1 MFLEPTTKAIRDI
14 LLQHTKLRNIKS
26 DTDENTTAILQTIAV
41 LAKAFGPVFTKHM
54 HEILD
59 LMFTTGL
66 CQALCESLADIGNSI
81 AQLRKPIQDRLL
93 DMVSIIL
100 IDMPFRS
107 VQPSLDNL
115 ETCIGSMSLHYT
127 PNISTRESLIVGLT
141 GSMPIVSTTDTVE
154 INGSLNG
161 STTTLGTIHK
171 SHSTTNNIAASE
183 PETKAI
189 GSGSESMSLVVS
201 AAKKIPVT
209 NETLIFALR
218 VLGSFNFSSRNLSE
232 FVTNSLIPYLTHS
245 SAAVRR
251 SAVQAITHILISDP
265 LYDMIAGAGFEVT
278 SEVVQR
284 LIALAVTDIDSD
296 VRLMTMRMLE
306 KGHCFDFHMGKAQN
320 IQALF
325 LLLNDETF
333 DVRLTVIS
341 IIGRVVNVNPSH
353 VMPPMR
359 RLIVQ
364 LLTQLESA
372 HAVRERDESTQ
383 MIMMLVLS
391 ANHSVHPYV
400 SDILRTIL
408 PRIDDGPPQLVSKLF
423 DTIAALAQVNSNAL
437 MPYSNRILASI
448 MQTLGGSTSWQKC
461 MSALKAL
468 SSCASYCSMV
478 IDPYTQYPQLFAIL
492 LRLLKTE
499 SDDIKEETMR
509 VIGALGAVDPHRHK
523 DMLHHGFTRGGSTVY
538 NISGHSQTLAFS
550 GTSKDNNTITGMDT
564 NNVNNGFINAA
575 NAARQG
581 SLLGKKRGG
590 KRYGGPPPNVMT
602 VFNSEMPRESLVG
615 DIQVDSYGTTF
626 TNDPSYFTSVSV
638 NALLQILNSKEDAK
652 SHLLAVQA
660 LNTMFAPL
668 QNICG
673 KYLDSVVPAI
683 LRAMK
688 AAPPE
693 AAESYIERLG
703 RLVGIARQLIRPYLE
718 PLFELFDSETI
729 ISEQRQNVLISLVE
743 VMVEAL
749 SGNLGHNTNKIVSF
763 LISVL
768 DRDLSKTRRQALN
781 AIHALQILSPS
792 LDNYI
797 FLIIPRLVALLDPE
811 TLPMTVVIKSLEAI
825 GSIVSS
831 VCCKSFASRIINVLV
846 RLLQT
851 TSDLDLQTS
860 IIDMLCIMME
870 QLQDEFTLFMPTV
883 NAIMKKRGLADNPK
897 YERYSRLLF
906 TGKLEPMQKQ
916 RVQPLLQGE
925 SSQKDSLLGAIAF
938 EIPQLNVDANQL
950 RNSWIIQQQQ
960 QQQGSSINMMR
971 WLDNF
976 TIELISQSP
985 SPAIRACKELAQ
997 SNQSL
1002 RSKLFNAAFVSCW
1015 TVLSVE
1021 YQKEVFDSL
1030 QEVAAQIDVPAD
1042 ILQTILSLAG
1052 FMERDGK
1059 VTPINLK
1066 LLGQYADRCHALA
1079 KELHYKEEEWTM
1091 EGDYDTITQLIQL
1104 NQSLD
1109 LHDSAIGMLNY
1120 VCKEQPDIEES
1131 VEWYT
1136 RLERWDDAL
1145 KIYRQEEAEF
1155 GYSSTNLIG
1164 QIQCLYKV
1172 CDWESLVPIYDRIW
1186 QSSDSNLQS
1195 AAAMIGTNMAW
1206 AMNDIDRMVTYLPM
1220 LPSDSR
1226 DKSLSRALLAV
1237 YQNQFDDARAYIRSA
1252 RAEMRNNL
1260 ISYLTESYGRGYMQV
1275 FRCQML
1281 TELEEVISYKQAI
1294 NNREQQVA
1302 ITNTWRKRLDG
1313 IRQDVG
1319 MWQKLLRLRSM
1330 VLRPIL
1336 DLDTW
1341 IKYVNMCRTSNRMKI
1356 ARRAI
1361 HLLLEDEANFMD
1373 EVNNGQ
1379 IDIVSSRLL
1388 EQAQEY
1394 VRLRDLQHQ
1403 QQQQQQQQQQ
1413 MLFHRLSI
1421 AESQWGGQSRRFS
1434 VSSASSSSHIG
1445 SSPLDSTFLDAAINL
1460 CQHPALVYMY
1470 LKFKWAANEHR
1481 EAFQML
1487 EMFTNNYS
1495 ARIGFDPRNP
1505 EAFDYQIYSYPLT
1518 NGNKYSDEDKAE
1530 KTHMHRLLARFYFR
1544 RGEWLR
1550 NVQQSVT
1557 LAEESRAKAGISS
1570 SVVSSS
1576 SNTSIHLSSQCQ
1588 NGKKEKLQSVSQ
1600 FGHGKM
1606 FGENHGLSSK
1616 PKPKKSDFA
1625 SSTSLSSSD
1634 VKKHKN
1640 GAAKMTFSESVFFE
1654 TDSTE
1659 AQAAEDFR
1667 FLYQLKGDRIDE
1679 FILESYRAATI
1690 LDEMSYKAWHQLAV
1704 WHYSETQKYGTE
1716 HADVSE
1722 DIVESHVVPA
1732 VHGFFRAIQLSMG
1745 FTTLQDMLRLL
1756 TVWFNYAQH
1765 KRVVETVQTEL
1776 NSISLQ
1782 MWIQV
1787 IPQILARAHIQHES
1801 TVELIKRILVE
1812 VGKLHPN
1819 AVLFPLYVAARGDNE
1834 DRVRVSKTVLASLH
1848 ELSPEM
1854 VEETE
1859 VVSRELIRI
1868 TLLSH
1873 EIWHDAL
1880 EYTAKMYFE
1889 LNNDEDIQG
1898 ILMPLHKKL
1907 HSPETFDEHYF
1918 LQAFGKTLAMAE
1930 QYMKKYFSA
1939 RKGYRNVAYIHQAW
1953 KYYTVVYN
1961 ECLKETKRVMN
1972 MLLENTAPILLQCR
1986 DMHLAIPGTYDP
1998 DREIVQIDSFE
2009 PVVTIFDSKQHPR
2022 EMHIHG
2028 SDGNKY
2034 TFILKGHEDLRQD
2047 ERVMQLFG
2055 LVNSLLAVDEETSR
2069 RSLAIERYP
2078 VTPLSSNSGLIGF
2091 YPNCENITDVIRSYR
2106 RAHQRYV
2113 QEENEMLF
2121 NISSDWQTLSSI
2133 ERIESYEYVMERT
2146 RGDDLQQAMWYNSP
2160 NAETWL
2166 ERRTNYTRSMAVM
2179 SVVGYILG
2187 LGDRHLTNILLHSSN
2202 GKVVHI
2208 DLGDCFEI
2216 AIQREGF
2223 PETVPFRLTRMV
2235 MLPMEVSSSIEGTFR
2250 FTANHTMRVL
2260 RANRDSLMA
2269 VLEAFVFDPLVSWSF
2284 TQETETITPTQSMA
2298 GGRDTSSIVES
2309 QVFSW
2314 KAMSRPNNFGK
2325 NEWVLPGSRPEN
2337 AYSRSFRVRGESINE
2352 KGWQN
2357 GNPKAKSI
2365 FKRIHSKLVG
2375 TDFDPNVP
2383 LSAVDQVEK
2392 LIQQAT
2398 SPDNLA
2404 VMYAGWMPIW

>member
-1 MFLEPTTKAIRDI
+1 
-14 LLQHTKLRNIKS
+14 
-26 DTDENTTAILQTIAV
+26 
-41 LAKAFGPVFTKHM
+41 
-54 HEILD
+54 
-59 LMFTTGL
+59 
-66 CQALCESLADIGNSI
+66 
-81 AQLRKPIQDRLL
+81 
-93 DMVSIIL
+93 
-100 IDMPFRS
+100 
-107 VQPSLDNL
+107 
-115 ETCIGSMSLHYT
+115 
-127 PNISTRESLIVGLT
+127 
-141 GSMPIVSTTDTVE
+141 
-154 INGSLNG
+154 
-161 STTTLGTIHK
+161 
-171 SHSTTNNIAASE
+171 
-183 PETKAI
+183 
-189 GSGSESMSLVVS
+189 
-201 AAKKIPVT
+201 
-209 NETLIFALR
+209 
-218 VLGSFNFSSRNLSE
+218 
-232 FVTNSLIPYLTHS
+232 
-245 SAAVRR
+245 
-251 SAVQAITHILISDP
+251 
-265 LYDMIAGAGFEVT
+265 MIAGAGFEVT

-296 VRLMTMRMLE
+296 VRLMAVRMLE
-306 KGHCFDFHMGKAQN
+306 KGHCFDFHMGKTQN

-333 DVRLTVIS
+333 EVRLTVIS

-353 VMPPMR
+353 VMPLMR

-372 HAVRERDESTQ
+372 CAIHERDESTQ

-509 VIGALGAVDPHRHK
+509 VIGALGAVDPHTHK
-523 DMLHHGFTRGGSTVY
+523 DMLHHGFARGGSTVY

-550 GTSKDNNTITGMDT
+550 GTSKDNKAVNGMNSNNINNEFISGANT
-564 NNVNNGFINAA
+564 
-575 NAARQG
+575 ARQG
-581 SLLGKKRGG
+581 SLLSKKRCG
-590 KRYGGPPPNVMT
+590 KRHGGPPPNVMT

-615 DIQVDSYGTTF
+615 DIQVGSYGTTF

-638 NALLQILNSKEDAK
+638 NALLQILNSTEDAK

-673 KYLDSVVPAI
+673 QYLDSVVPAI

-693 AAESYIERLG
+693 TAESYIERLG

-718 PLFELFDSETI
+718 PLFELFDFEAV
-729 ISEQRQNVLISLVE
+729 ISEQHQNVLISLIE

-768 DRDLSKTRRQALN
+768 DHDLSKTRRQALN

-797 FLIIPRLVALLDPE
+797 FLIIPRLVALLNPE

-825 GSIVSS
+825 QSIVSS
-831 VCCKSFASRIINVLV
+831 VGCKSFASRIINVLV

-851 TSDLDLQTS
+851 TSDLELQTS
-860 IIDMLCIMME
+860 IIDTLCILME
-870 QLQDEFTLFMPTV
+870 QLQDEFTLFMPTI
-883 NAIMKKRGLADNPK
+883 NAIMKKCRLADNHK

-916 RVQPLLQGE
+916 HVQPLFQGE
-925 SSQKDSLLGAIAF
+925 SSQKDSLLGAIAS
-938 EIPQLNVDANQL
+938 EIPQLNVDINQL

-960 QQQGSSINMMR
+960 QQQGSSISMMR

-1030 QEVAAQIDVPAD
+1030 QEVAAQAYVPAD

-1059 VTPINLK
+1059 VIPINLK

-1120 VCKEQPDIEES
+1120 VRKEQPDIEES
-1131 VEWYT
+1131 AEWYT

-1237 YQNQFDDARAYIRSA
+1237 YQNQFDNARAYIRSA
-1252 RAEMRNNL
+1252 RAEMHNNL
-1260 ISYLTESYGRGYMQV
+1260 VSYLTESYGRGYMQV

-1281 TELEEVISYKQAI
+1281 TELEEVISYKLAV
-1294 NNREQQVA
+1294 NNRERQVA
-1302 ITNTWRKRLDG
+1302 ITNTWHKRLDG

-1373 EVNNGQ
+1373 EVNSGQ
-1379 IDIVSSRLL
+1379 IEVVSSRLL

-1403 QQQQQQQQQQ
+1403 QQQEQQQQQQQ
-1413 MLFHRLSI
+1413 TLSCHSSI
-1421 AESQWGGQSRRFS
+1421 VESQWGGQSRKFS
-1434 VSSASSSSHIG
+1434 VSSASSGSQIG
-1445 SSPLDSTFLDAAINL
+1445 NSPLDSISLDAAINL

-1495 ARIGFDPRNP
+1495 ARIGFDSRNP

-1530 KTHMHRLLARFYFR
+1530 RTHMHRLLARFYFR

-1557 LAEESRAKAGISS
+1557 LAEESHAKARISS
-1570 SVVSSS
+1570 SVVS
-1576 SNTSIHLSSQCQ
+1576 T
-1588 NGKKEKLQSVSQ
+1588 
-1600 FGHGKM
+1600 
-1606 FGENHGLSSK
+1606 
-1616 PKPKKSDFA
+1616 
-1625 SSTSLSSSD
+1625 SSD
-1634 VKKHKN
+1634 AN
-1640 GAAKMTFSESVFFE
+1640 SA
-1654 TDSTE
+1654 E

-1667 FLYQLKGDRIDE
+1667 FLYQLKGDHIDE

-1848 ELSPEM
+1848 EFSPEL

-1898 ILMPLHKKL
+1898 ILMPLHEKL
-1907 HSPETFDEHYF
+1907 KSPETFDEYYF
-1918 LQAFGKTLAMAE
+1918 SQAFGKTLAMAE
-1930 QYMKKYFSA
+1930 QYMKKYFS
-1939 RKGYRNVAYIHQAW
+1939 
-1953 KYYTVVYN
+1953 
-1961 ECLKETKRVMN
+1961 
-1972 MLLENTAPILLQCR
+1972 
-1986 DMHLAIPGTYDP
+1986 
-1998 DREIVQIDSFE
+1998 
-2009 PVVTIFDSKQHPR
+2009 
-2022 EMHIHG
+2022 
-2028 SDGNKY
+2028 
-2034 TFILKGHEDLRQD
+2034 
-2047 ERVMQLFG
+2047 
-2055 LVNSLLAVDEETSR
+2055 
-2069 RSLAIERYP
+2069 
-2078 VTPLSSNSGLIGF
+2078 
-2091 YPNCENITDVIRSYR
+2091 
-2106 RAHQRYV
+2106 
-2113 QEENEMLF
+2113 
-2121 NISSDWQTLSSI
+2121 
-2133 ERIESYEYVMERT
+2133 
-2146 RGDDLQQAMWYNSP
+2146 
-2160 NAETWL
+2160 
-2166 ERRTNYTRSMAVM
+2166 
-2179 SVVGYILG
+2179 
-2187 LGDRHLTNILLHSSN
+2187 
-2202 GKVVHI
+2202 
-2208 DLGDCFEI
+2208 
-2216 AIQREGF
+2216 
-2223 PETVPFRLTRMV
+2223 
-2235 MLPMEVSSSIEGTFR
+2235 
-2250 FTANHTMRVL
+2250 
-2260 RANRDSLMA
+2260 
-2269 VLEAFVFDPLVSWSF
+2269 
-2284 TQETETITPTQSMA
+2284 
-2298 GGRDTSSIVES
+2298 
-2309 QVFSW
+2309 
-2314 KAMSRPNNFGK
+2314 
-2325 NEWVLPGSRPEN
+2325 
-2337 AYSRSFRVRGESINE
+2337 
-2352 KGWQN
+2352 
-2357 GNPKAKSI
+2357 
-2365 FKRIHSKLVG
+2365 
-2375 TDFDPNVP
+2375 
-2383 LSAVDQVEK
+2383 
-2392 LIQQAT
+2392 
-2398 SPDNLA
+2398 
-2404 VMYAGWMPIW
+2404 

>member
-1 MFLEPTTKAIRDI
+1 MSKHIKQDLLQKLRSPDKDERQSASVVLLQLLEDAESSDFVVFLEPTTKAIRDI
-14 LLQHTKLRNIKS
+14 LLQHTKLHNIKS

-100 IDMPFRS
+100 IDMPF
-107 VQPSLDNL
+107 
-115 ETCIGSMSLHYT
+115 
-127 PNISTRESLIVGLT
+127 
-141 GSMPIVSTTDTVE
+141 
-154 INGSLNG
+154 
-161 STTTLGTIHK
+161 
-171 SHSTTNNIAASE
+171 
-183 PETKAI
+183 
-189 GSGSESMSLVVS
+189 
-201 AAKKIPVT
+201 
-209 NETLIFALR
+209 
-218 VLGSFNFSSRNLSE
+218 
-232 FVTNSLIPYLTHS
+232 S

-284 LIALAVTDIDSD
+284 LIALAVTDIDSN
-296 VRLMTMRMLE
+296 VRLTAVRMLE
-306 KGHCFDFHMGKAQN
+306 KGQCFDFHMGKAQN

-325 LLLNDETF
+325 LLLNDENF
-333 DVRLTVIS
+333 EARLTVIS

-353 VMPPMR
+353 VMPLMR
-359 RLIVQ
+359 CLIVQ

-372 HAVRERDESTQ
+372 CAIRDRDESTQ

-423 DTIAALAQVNSNAL
+423 DTIAALAQVNSNAM

-523 DMLHHGFTRGGSTVY
+523 DMLHHGFARGGSTVY

-550 GTSKDNNTITGMDT
+550 GTNKDNNAVNGMDS
-564 NNVNNGFINAA
+564 NDVKDEYISKA
-575 NAARQG
+575 NATRQG
-581 SLLGKKRGG
+581 SLLGKKRGS
-590 KRYGGPPPNVMT
+590 KRHGGPPPNVMT
-602 VFNSEMPRESLVG
+602 VFNSETPRESLIG
-615 DIQVDSYGTTF
+615 DIQVGSYGITF
-626 TNDPSYFTSVSV
+626 TNDPNYFTSVSV

-668 QNICG
+668 QNVCG
-673 KYLDSVVPAI
+673 KYLNSVVPAI

-718 PLFELFDSETI
+718 PLFELFDSEVV
-729 ISEQRQNVLISLVE
+729 ISEQRQNVLIALVE

-749 SGNLGHNTNKIVSF
+749 SGNLGHNTNKIVLF

-768 DRDLSKTRRQALN
+768 DRDLSKPRRQALN

-811 TLPMTVVIKSLEAI
+811 ALPMTVVIKSLEAI
-825 GSIVSS
+825 QTIVSS
-831 VCCKSFASRIINVLV
+831 VSCKSFASRIINILV

-851 TSDLDLQTS
+851 TSDLELQTS
-860 IIDMLCIMME
+860 IIDTLCIMME
-870 QLQDEFTLFMPTV
+870 QLQDEFTLFMPTI
-883 NAIMKKRGLADNPK
+883 NAIMKKCGLADNPK
-897 YERYSRLLF
+897 YVRCSRLLF

-916 RVQPLLQGE
+916 HMQPLSQGE
-925 SSQKDSLLGAIAF
+925 SSQKDLALGAIAS

-950 RNSWIIQQQQ
+950 RNSWIIKQQQ

-997 SNQSL
+997 SNQGL
-1002 RSKLFNAAFVSCW
+1002 RSELFNAAFVSCW

-1120 VCKEQPDIEES
+1120 VRKEHPDIEES

-1145 KIYRQEEAEF
+1145 KIYRQEELEF

-1281 TELEEVISYKQAI
+1281 TELEEVISYKLAV
-1294 NNREQQVA
+1294 NNRERQVA

-1319 MWQKLLRLRSM
+1319 MWQKLLRLRSI

-1379 IDIVSSRLL
+1379 VDIVSSRLL
-1388 EQAQEY
+1388 DQAQEY

-1403 QQQQQQQQQQ
+1403 QQQQQQQ
-1413 MLFHRLSI
+1413 MLSCHPSI

-1434 VSSASSSSHIG
+1434 VSSASSSSQIG
-1445 SSPLDSTFLDAAINL
+1445 SSPLDSASLDAAINL

-1505 EAFDYQIYSYPLT
+1505 EAFDYQIYSYPST
-1518 NGNKYSDEDKAE
+1518 NGNRYSDEDKAE
-1530 KTHMHRLLARFYFR
+1530 RTHMHRLLARFYFR

-1576 SNTSIHLSSQCQ
+1576 SNTSICLSNQGQ
-1588 NGKKEKLQSVSQ
+1588 NGRKQELHSVSL
-1600 FGHGKM
+1600 FGQGTM
-1606 FGENHGLSSK
+1606 FGDNHGLSSK
-1616 PKPKKSDFA
+1616 PKPKKSAFA

-1634 VKKHKN
+1634 VKKRKN

-1654 TDSTE
+1654 TDSAE

-1667 FLYQLKGDRIDE
+1667 FLYQLKGDYIDE

-1704 WHYSETQKYGTE
+1704 WHYSQTQKYGTE
-1716 HADVSE
+1716 HADVTE
-1722 DIVESHVVPA
+1722 DIVENHVVPA

-1765 KRVVETVQTEL
+1765 ERVVETVQTEL

-1787 IPQILARAHIQHES
+1787 IPQILARAHIQHGS

-1812 VGKLHPN
+1812 VGKFHPN

-1848 ELSPEM
+1848 ELSPEL

-1898 ILMPLHKKL
+1898 ILMPLHEKL
-1907 HSPETFDEHYF
+1907 HSPETFDEYYF

-1972 MLLENTAPILLQCR
+1972 MLLENTAPILLQCQ

-1998 DREIVQIDSFE
+1998 DREIVRIDSFE

-2133 ERIESYEYVMERT
+2133 ERIESYEYVMEHT

-2250 FTANHTMRVL
+2250 FTANHTMCVL

-2284 TQETETITPTQSMA
+2284 TQETETITPTHSTA
-2298 GGRDTSSIVES
+2298 GGRDTSSVVES

-2337 AYSRSFRVRGESINE
+2337 TYSRSFRVRGESINE

>member
-1 MFLEPTTKAIRDI
+1 
-14 LLQHTKLRNIKS
+14 
-26 DTDENTTAILQTIAV
+26 
-41 LAKAFGPVFTKHM
+41 
-54 HEILD
+54 
-59 LMFTTGL
+59 
-66 CQALCESLADIGNSI
+66 
-81 AQLRKPIQDRLL
+81 
-93 DMVSIIL
+93 
-100 IDMPFRS
+100 
-107 VQPSLDNL
+107 
-115 ETCIGSMSLHYT
+115 
-127 PNISTRESLIVGLT
+127 
-141 GSMPIVSTTDTVE
+141 
-154 INGSLNG
+154 
-161 STTTLGTIHK
+161 
-171 SHSTTNNIAASE
+171 
-183 PETKAI
+183 
-189 GSGSESMSLVVS
+189 
-201 AAKKIPVT
+201 
-209 NETLIFALR
+209 
-218 VLGSFNFSSRNLSE
+218 
-232 FVTNSLIPYLTHS
+232 
-245 SAAVRR
+245 
-251 SAVQAITHILISDP
+251 
-265 LYDMIAGAGFEVT
+265 
-278 SEVVQR
+278 
-284 LIALAVTDIDSD
+284 
-296 VRLMTMRMLE
+296 
-306 KGHCFDFHMGKAQN
+306 
-320 IQALF
+320 
-325 LLLNDETF
+325 
-333 DVRLTVIS
+333 
-341 IIGRVVNVNPSH
+341 
-353 VMPPMR
+353 MR

-372 HAVRERDESTQ
+372 CAIHERDESTQ

-509 VIGALGAVDPHRHK
+509 VIGALGAVDPHTHK
-523 DMLHHGFTRGGSTVY
+523 DMLHHGFARGGSTVY

-550 GTSKDNNTITGMDT
+550 GTSKDNKAVNGMNSNNINNEFISGANT
-564 NNVNNGFINAA
+564 
-575 NAARQG
+575 ARQG
-581 SLLGKKRGG
+581 SLLSKKRCG
-590 KRYGGPPPNVMT
+590 KRHGGPPPNVMT

-615 DIQVDSYGTTF
+615 DIQVGSYGTTF

-638 NALLQILNSKEDAK
+638 NALLQILNSTEDAK

-673 KYLDSVVPAI
+673 QYLDSVVPAI

-693 AAESYIERLG
+693 TAESYIERLG

-718 PLFELFDSETI
+718 PLFELFDFEAV
-729 ISEQRQNVLISLVE
+729 ISEQHQNVLISLIE

-768 DRDLSKTRRQALN
+768 DHDLSKTRRQALN

-797 FLIIPRLVALLDPE
+797 FLIIPRLVALLNPE

-825 GSIVSS
+825 QSIVSS
-831 VCCKSFASRIINVLV
+831 VGCKSFASRIINVLV

-851 TSDLDLQTS
+851 TSDLELQTS
-860 IIDMLCIMME
+860 IIDTLCILME
-870 QLQDEFTLFMPTV
+870 QLQDEFTLFMPTI
-883 NAIMKKRGLADNPK
+883 NAIMKKCRLADNHK

-916 RVQPLLQGE
+916 HVQPLFQGE
-925 SSQKDSLLGAIAF
+925 SSQKDSLLGAIAS
-938 EIPQLNVDANQL
+938 EIPQLNVDINQL

-960 QQQGSSINMMR
+960 QQQGSSISMMR

-1030 QEVAAQIDVPAD
+1030 QEVAAQAYVPAD

-1059 VTPINLK
+1059 VIPINLK

-1120 VCKEQPDIEES
+1120 VRKEQPDIEES
-1131 VEWYT
+1131 AEWYT

-1237 YQNQFDDARAYIRSA
+1237 YQNQFDNARAYIRSA
-1252 RAEMRNNL
+1252 RAEMHNNL
-1260 ISYLTESYGRGYMQV
+1260 VSYLTESYGRGYMQV

-1281 TELEEVISYKQAI
+1281 TELEEVISYKLAV
-1294 NNREQQVA
+1294 NNRERQVA
-1302 ITNTWRKRLDG
+1302 ITNTWHKRLDG

-1373 EVNNGQ
+1373 EVN
-1379 IDIVSSRLL
+1379 
-1388 EQAQEY
+1388 
-1394 VRLRDLQHQ
+1394 
-1403 QQQQQQQQQQ
+1403 
-1413 MLFHRLSI
+1413 
-1421 AESQWGGQSRRFS
+1421 
-1434 VSSASSSSHIG
+1434 
-1445 SSPLDSTFLDAAINL
+1445 T
-1460 CQHPALVYMY
+1460 LVYMY

-1495 ARIGFDPRNP
+1495 ARIGFDSRNP

-1530 KTHMHRLLARFYFR
+1530 RTHMHRLLARFYFR

-1557 LAEESRAKAGISS
+1557 LAEESHAKARISS
-1570 SVVSSS
+1570 SV
-1576 SNTSIHLSSQCQ
+1576 
-1588 NGKKEKLQSVSQ
+1588 
-1600 FGHGKM
+1600 
-1606 FGENHGLSSK
+1606 
-1616 PKPKKSDFA
+1616 
-1625 SSTSLSSSD
+1625 
-1634 VKKHKN
+1634 
-1640 GAAKMTFSESVFFE
+1640 
-1654 TDSTE
+1654 
-1659 AQAAEDFR
+1659 
-1667 FLYQLKGDRIDE
+1667 
-1679 FILESYRAATI
+1679 SYRAATI

-1848 ELSPEM
+1848 EFSPEL

-1898 ILMPLHKKL
+1898 ILMPLHEKL
-1907 HSPETFDEHYF
+1907 
-1918 LQAFGKTLAMAE
+1918 K
-1930 QYMKKYFSA
+1930 
-1939 RKGYRNVAYIHQAW
+1939 I
-1953 KYYTVVYN
+1953 
-1961 ECLKETKRVMN
+1961 
-1972 MLLENTAPILLQCR
+1972 
-1986 DMHLAIPGTYDP
+1986 
-1998 DREIVQIDSFE
+1998 
-2009 PVVTIFDSKQHPR
+2009 TIFDSKQHPR

-2106 RAHQRYV
+2106 GAHQRYV

-2284 TQETETITPTQSMA
+2284 TQETETITPTQSAA
-2298 GGRDTSSIVES
+2298 GGRDTSSVVES